1 VKKES
6 KVNVVNEV
14 RYIDQKKALK
24 GKEGNLTNKSQD
36 KEKFYI
42 NQIVIKMKLK
52 RTEKKVI
59 QNGV

>member
-6 KVNVVNEV
+6 KVNVINEV

-52 RTEKKVI
+52 EQKRR
-59 QNGV
+59 